1 MDPAAREAE
10 EQAAAD
16 LVERIRRGDSAA
28 EQTLVERYSRGLL
41 LVLRHATTDYQLAED
56 VHQDAFVVLIDRLR
70 KDGLD
75 DPSKLNAFLHGVA
88 RRLLLNHQRKGVR
101 RATVADT
108 ERVERTALS
117 APDPTD
123 ALLRRQAI
131 ALVRAAIKELSPRD
145 RDVVVRFYLQDEDR
159 DRICQEHGISEKHFY
174 RVLCRARQR
183 LRAKLD
189 GTPHGRALLAIGW
202 RRPGD

>member
-28 EQTLVERYSRGLL
+28 EQALVERYSRGLL
-41 LVLRHATTDYQLAED
+41 VVLRHATTDCQLAED
-56 VHQDAFVVLIDRLR
+56 IHQDAFVVLIDRLR
-70 KDGLD
+70 KDGLE
-75 DPSKLNAFLHGVA
+75 DPSKLSAFLHGIA

-108 ERVERTALS
+108 DRVERAARS

-131 ALVRAAIKELSPRD
+131 TLVRAAIEELAPRD
-145 RDVVVRFYLQDEDR
+145 RDVVIRFYLQEEDR

-189 GTPHGRALLAIGW
+189 GTAHGQALLAIGW
-202 RRPGD
+202 QVKGD